1 MRDIN
6 LKVLIY
12 CSAKGDFLEKA
23 PRFVVFRMVKWSK
36 RIMSLERTVLV
47 LVKSHLFRSQVS
59 SNNIETIF
67 LVMGISNHFEG
78 LSYSLVSFSLLT
90 VSIQNLCT
98 RSYTKS
104 LTLKVSF
111 LARASIPH
119 SITSWRT
126 YCCGH
131 VLVYDIVIK
140 LPKTTIAD
148 GFHVGTE
155 VTLRCCLTFYIWS
168 YWCRWFQLNWSKN
181 AT

>member
-104 LTLKVSF
+104 TSAFLQEPASRTASLPGGLTAAVMF
-111 LARASIPH
+111 
-119 SITSWRT
+119 
-126 YCCGH
+126 
-131 VLVYDIVIK
+131 
-140 LPKTTIAD
+140 
-148 GFHVGTE
+148 
-155 VTLRCCLTFYIWS
+155 
-168 YWCRWFQLNWSKN
+168 WFMI
-181 AT
+181 